1 MGKIRYLSDGALR
14 YIKSRLDSIEKKI
27 ISGGNN
33 IIETKSCEILSIKT
47 NKFVTYYNTDIDE
60 NQIIYMTTS
69 CDTINGNINILIDD
83 KVYNIS
89 VFYKDG
95 FIFTNDGSIGAIN
108 YMEKPGI
115 PPYIQVIIDCIINNK
130 KITTDI
136 NYEISEVDDIT
147 RVRAEYLS
155 NSGRANSIIDNNT
168 LFEDLCNAMIISI
181 DNFDYYINRIDVINK
196 MITCKCINAPLNEYN
211 FELQIEF
218 PINKGI
224 KIISNNSNY
233 INIKM

>member
-1 MGKIRYLSDGALR
+1 MGRIRYLSDGALK

-33 IIETKSCEILSIKT
+33 IVEAKSCEILSIKT
-47 NKFVTYYNTDIDE
+47 NKFVTYYNADIDE

-69 CDTINGNINILIDD
+69 CDTINGNINILVDD

-95 FIFTNDGSIGAIN
+95 FIFTNDGSIGEIN
-108 YMEKPGI
+108 YMERHGI
-115 PPYIQVIIDCIINNK
+115 PPYIHVIIDCIINNK

-136 NYEISEVDDIT
+136 NYEISKVDDIT

-155 NSGRANSIIDNNT
+155 NSGRGNSIIDNNT

-181 DNFDYYINRIDVINK
+181 DNFDYYINRIDVTNK
-196 MITCKCINAPLNEYN
+196 IITCKCINAPLNEYN

-224 KIISNNSNY
+224 KIISINSNY